1 MYPEKGMIQSG
12 QVPLPAAFD
21 ERNRNWQKRMK
32 WVDGLDEEDE
42 RTVGILSFV
51 KSRRCSVD

>member
-42 RTVGILSFV
+42 RTVGG
-51 KSRRCSVD
+51 